1 MCPLDQGATVAISS
15 PKRAR
20 DERAQRSKIHKE
32 DTMNLEV
39 TARTPR
45 RAIATTHNYR
55 DADVLADES
64 FADDAVRR
72 LNGAVCAPHH
82 VN

>member
-1 MCPLDQGATVAISS
+1 
-15 PKRAR
+15 
-20 DERAQRSKIHKE
+20 
-32 DTMNLEV
+32 MNLEV
-39 TARTPR
+39 TDRTPR

-64 FADDAVRR
+64 LADDAVRR
-72 LNGAVCAPHH
+72 LNGAVCAPHR